1 MTDDVPVSKKW
12 PQFSLWFLLFVLPTA
27 AGALFGVCAAF
38 AMHQQRFDDLMAQKA
53 VEIQE
58 LSNAEM
64 RRDQLKKLSESL
76 QKKQQEWQSV
86 ERVIAMVESPG
97 PFEIF
102 SRFDVPRRF
111 SQVPVV
117 KDSIHFYTQASD
129 QQIEELVSQ
138 LIQRYPAAD
147 ESAKLRILAC
157 LQNLPAYV
165 HSERLIGIK
174 SKIIEFAD
182 PLQQDAHKGIAESAQ
197 DVLQAYGSLPGR
209 RSDRDV

>member
-1 MTDDVPVSKKW
+1 MTDDVRVSKKW
-12 PQFSLWFLLFVLPTA
+12 PQFPLWFLLFVLPTA
-27 AGALFGVCAAF
+27 AGASLGICTAF
-38 AMHQQRFDDLMAQKA
+38 VRHEQRFHDLMAQKSI
-53 VEIQE
+53 EIQNLSSAE
-58 LSNAEM
+58 LQ
-64 RRDQLKKLSESL
+64 RDRLKQLSESL

-97 PFEIF
+97 PYEIF

-165 HSERLIGIK
+165 HAERLAGIE

-182 PLQQDAHKGIAESAQ
+182 PLQQDARTDIAESAQ
-197 DVLQAYGSLPGR
+197 DVLQAYAFSARPKER
-209 RSDRDV
+209 P